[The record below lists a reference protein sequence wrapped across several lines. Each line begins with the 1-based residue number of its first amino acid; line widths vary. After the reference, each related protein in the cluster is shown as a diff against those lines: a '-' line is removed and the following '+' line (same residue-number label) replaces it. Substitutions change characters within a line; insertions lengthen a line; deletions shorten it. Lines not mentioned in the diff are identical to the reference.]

1 VGAIKAT
8 WIGAFAIALVA
19 PASAGWALPNP
30 PALAPAVAAATGPLL
45 LIRHH
50 HGHWR
55 HRHSRWPGDD
65 EPEAAAPGT
74 DQPGAAA
81 SPPVTAARAAADRAQ
96 PRHPRVGLI
105 RAGDPLGRSGKIGPL
120 TGSCRGRQQ
129 RGEGRDLFFSVSR
142 ADEWVPAFAGT

>member
-1 VGAIKAT
+1 VGAIKAA
-8 WIGAFAIALVA
+8 WIGAFAIALVT

-45 LIRHH
+45 VIRHH

-74 DQPGAAA
+74 DQPGAAVA
-81 SPPVTAARAAADRAQ
+81 PPVTAARPPPTA
-96 PRHPRVGLI
+96 P
-105 RAGDPLGRSGKIGPL
+105 
-120 TGSCRGRQQ
+120 
-129 RGEGRDLFFSVSR
+129 SR
-142 ADEWVPAFAGT
+142 ATRGSGSSAPAIRWVDPEKPVR